1 MFGIPTFDLL
11 SDAGKQAFI
20 EYIVNLVRKEIN
32 SYTPSYNNTGTSQIT
47 VQNGYHGA
55 FSDYT
60 NQTAASANTGY
71 AMTFNTTDLTNGVV
85 ISSPT
90 SRILFTRAG
99 IYNIQWSGQFENT
112 ASQDADVH
120 VWMRINGVDVVGSTG
135 FFTVPSKH
143 GSINGTHL
151 IGWNFMFKLFAN
163 DYVELYWA
171 TTSTTTSIKTYAAGT
186 SPVSPSTASLILTA
200 QQVTSV

>member
-11 SDAGKQAFI
+11 SDAGKQEFI

-32 SYTPSYNNTGTSQIT
+32 SYTPSYNNTGTSQT
-47 VQNGYHGA
+47 SVANGYYGA

-60 NQTAASANTGY
+60 NQTAASVNTAY

-85 ISSPT
+85 LSSPT
-90 SRILFTRAG
+90 SRVLFTHAG
-99 IYNIQWSGQFENT
+99 IYNLQWSGQFENT
-112 ASQDADVH
+112 ASQDANVR
-120 VWMRINGVDVVGSTG
+120 VWMRINGTDVVGSTG
-135 FFTVPSKH
+135 LFTVPSKH
-143 GSINGTHL
+143 GSHNGTHL
-151 IGWNFMFKLFAN
+151 IGWNFILKLFAN
-163 DYVELYWA
+163 DYVELYWS